1 MCDDKDIKIAGNYPS
16 REIKKS
22 PAHFQ
27 TLNPSNTSVI
37 NR

>member
-22 PAHFQ
+22 VQRTERESTH
-27 TLNPSNTSVI
+27 
-37 NR
+37 